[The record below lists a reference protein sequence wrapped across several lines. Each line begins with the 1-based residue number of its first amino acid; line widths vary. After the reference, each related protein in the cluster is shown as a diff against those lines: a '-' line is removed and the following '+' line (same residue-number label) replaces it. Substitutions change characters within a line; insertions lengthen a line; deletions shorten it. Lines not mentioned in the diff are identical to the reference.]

1 MPGLRID
8 AGEIAAVLE
17 ENARRFSIELGPEEI
32 GRVLETGD
40 GIAQV
45 DGLPGAMAEEMVVFP
60 NDVYGMAMNLEHDH
74 VGVIILGDYSHIEQ
88 GDTVRRTCKVLQVP
102 VGDSLLGRVVN
113 PLGRPID
120 GRGPI
125 TADESR
131 HVEIDAPGIIDRE
144 PVSEPLQT
152 GLKTV
157 DSMTAIGRGQR
168 ELIIGDRQTGKTTV
182 AVDTILNQ
190 QSGDV
195 ACVYVAIGQKMSTVA
210 NVVEILE
217 RHDALKNCIVVVA
230 AASDSAPLQYIAPF
244 AGCSMAE
251 HFRDGGRDAL
261 IVYDDLSK
269 HAVAYREI
277 SLLLRRP
284 PGREAYPG
292 DIFYLHSRLLERAS
306 KLSPERGGGS
316 LTALPIVETQEGD
329 YSAYI
334 PTNLISITDGQ
345 VYMESSLFHQG
356 FKPAMNVG
364 LSVSR
369 VGGRA
374 QSQAMK
380 QVALRL
386 RLDLAQYRD
395 VAAFAELTSD
405 LDAATLRQLHRGERL
420 TEVLKQPQ
428 HSPMPLYQQV
438 CILWAAAQG
447 HLDDLPLCDVARFQ
461 AEWFKLLEHGY
472 AAIGRRIVEEQ
483 TLSAET
489 VKELE
494 ESIRQLKRIF
504 AVSREAETLSPGRV
518 VPASDDRDVRV
529 SERVTKAGAA

>member
-17 ENARRFSIELGPEEI
+17 ENARRFAIELGPEEI
-32 GRVLETGD
+32 GRVLEAGD
-40 GIAQV
+40 GIAKV
-45 DGLPGAMAEEMVVFP
+45 DGLPGVMAEEMVLFP
-60 NDVYGMAMNLEHDH
+60 NEVYGMTMNLERDH
-74 VGVIILGDYSHIEQ
+74 AGVILLGDYSRIEQ
-88 GDTVRRTCKVLQVP
+88 GDTVKRTCKVLQVP
-102 VGDSLLGRVVN
+102 VGDVLLGRVVN

-120 GRGPI
+120 GRGPL
-125 TADESR
+125 APEESR
-131 HVEIDAPGIIDRE
+131 RVELDAPGIVDRE
-144 PVSEPLQT
+144 PVGEPLQT

-168 ELIIGDRQTGKTTV
+168 ELIIGDRQTGKTTL
-182 AVDTILNQ
+182 ALDAILNQ
-190 QSGDV
+190 KRGDV

-210 NVVEILE
+210 GVVEILE
-217 RHDALKNCIVVVA
+217 RHNALTNCIVVVA

-251 HFRDGGRDAL
+251 YFRDAGRDAL

-292 DIFYLHSRLLERAS
+292 DIFYLHSRLLERAC
-306 KLSPERGGGS
+306 KLNPGKGGGS

-345 VYMESSLFHQG
+345 IYMESSLFHQG
-356 FKPAMNVG
+356 FRPAMNVG

-374 QSQAMK
+374 QSRAMK

-405 LDAATLRQLHRGERL
+405 LDAATMKQLHRGERL
-420 TEVLKQPQ
+420 AEVLKQPQ
-428 HSPMPLYQQV
+428 HSPMPLQRQV
-438 CILWAAAQG
+438 CILWAAAGG
-447 HLDDLPLCDVARFQ
+447 HLDDIPLCDIARFE
-461 AEWFKLLEHGY
+461 AEWFRLLEHGY
-472 AAIGRRIVEEQ
+472 ASACRRIVEEQ
-483 TLSAET
+483 TLGADT

-494 ESIRQLKRIF
+494 ESMRQFKRIF
-504 AVSREAETLSPGRV
+504 AVSREVETLSPGRV
-518 VPASDDRDVRV
+518 VPAGDDRDVRL
-529 SERVTKAGAA
+529 SERVTKAGT